1 MSDTARAHLIHAFR
15 KVLRPLV
22 KILIRAGVRYDE
34 FSEVLKG
41 VFIESAI
48 RDGLGRAGPL
58 TRARVA
64 LVTGI
69 TRSDVD
75 RFVDNE
81 SLLAPP
87 PPTHATVLTEVLH
100 LWNTDPRY
108 LGPFGVPL
116 EIDFDTTPGR
126 CFTDLVN
133 RVNPKVDARLILDDL
148 QRSGVVV
155 NSGEHFYKVL
165 SRTYVMPEPMS
176 PVMLE
181 HFGNTLTNLAE
192 TLEFNMGE
200 PDSPK
205 RLERSVFADNGL
217 EPESLPEFEKY
228 ARARVQQ
235 LIAEIDDWLAKYG
248 RVLSDDRPRVATGI
262 SVFHYVAPHTES
274 RSLAEIVDDVRQT
287 GGSREA

>member
-34 FSEVLKG
+34 FAEVIKG

-58 TRARVA
+58 TRSRVA

-69 TRSDVD
+69 TRGDVD

-81 SLLAPP
+81 SLLAAP
-87 PPTHATVLTEVLH
+87 PPTHATTLTEVLH

-116 EIDFDTTPGR
+116 EIDFENTPDR
-126 CFTDLVN
+126 CFVDLVE
-133 RVNPKVDARLILDDL
+133 RVDPKADPGLILEEL
-148 QRSGVVV
+148 RRSGVVV
-155 NSGEHFYKVL
+155 ASGEQFFKVL
-165 SRTYVMPEPMS
+165 SRTYVMPEAMS

-181 HFGNTLTNLAE
+181 HLGKTLTNLAE
-192 TLEFNMGE
+192 TLEFNMGD
-200 PDSPK
+200 PDAPK
-205 RLERSVFADNGL
+205 RLERTVFADNGL
-217 EPESLPEFEKY
+217 EESSIPAFEKF

-235 LIAEIDDWLAKYG
+235 LIVDLDDWLARYG
-248 RVLSDDRPRVATGI
+248 RVLDVAAPRVATGI
-262 SVFHYVAPHTES
+262 SIFHYIDPIRVQKTLSE
-274 RSLAEIVDDVRQT
+274 LVDQEPPKPD
-287 GGSREA
+287 A

>member
-34 FSEVLKG
+34 FNEVLKG

-58 TRARVA
+58 TRSRVA

-69 TRSDVD
+69 TRGDVD

-87 PPTHATVLTEVLH
+87 PPTHATTLTEVLH

-116 EIDFDTTPGR
+116 EIDFENTPDR
-126 CFTDLVN
+126 CFTDLVS
-133 RVNPKVDARLILDDL
+133 RVDPKADAGVILEEL
-148 QRSGVVV
+148 VRTGVVV
-155 NSGEHFYKVL
+155 PSGNYLKVV
-165 SRTYVMPEPMS
+165 SRSYVIADLMS
-176 PVMLE
+176 PQALE
-181 HFGNTLTNLAE
+181 YFGNTLASLAR
-192 TLEFNMGE
+192 TLEYNMTQA
-200 PDSPK
+200 PDGK
-205 RLERSVFADNGL
+205 RLQRSVIADRGL
-217 EPESLPEFEKY
+217 PASEMQQFDAFLK
-228 ARARVQQ
+228 ARVQQ
-235 LIAEIDDWLAKYG
+235 MLTDVDDWIGQNSAKWEMDEAE
-248 RVLSDDRPRVATGI
+248 LVATGLTA
-262 SVFHYVAPHTES
+262 FHYVES
-274 RSLAEIVDDVRQT
+274 ASSLQPTLAALME
-287 GGSREA
+287 ENPA

>member
-34 FSEVLKG
+34 FSEVIKG

-58 TRARVA
+58 TRSRVA

-87 PPTHATVLTEVLH
+87 PPTHATTLTEVLH

-116 EIDFDTTPGR
+116 EIDFDSTPGR
-126 CFTDLVN
+126 CFLDLVM
-133 RVNPKVDARLILDDL
+133 RVDASADAAYILEEL
-148 QRSGVVV
+148 VRTGVVV
-155 NSGEHFYKVL
+155 PSGNYLKVI
-165 SRTYVMPEPMS
+165 SRSYVIADLMS
-176 PVMLE
+176 PQALE
-181 HFGNTLTNLAE
+181 YFGNTLASLAQ
-192 TLEFNMGE
+192 TLEYNMSQS
-200 PDSPK
+200 PDGK
-205 RLERSVFADNGL
+205 RLQRSVIADRGFPKAEIRDFDAFL
-217 EPESLPEFEKY
+217 KV
-228 ARARVQQ
+228 RVQQ
-235 LIAEIDDWLAKYG
+235 MLTDVDDWIGQRTAKWD
-248 RVLSDDRPRVATGI
+248 VDDAECIATGLTA
-262 SVFHYVAPHTES
+262 FHYVENTTTSEPT
-274 RSLAEIVDDVRQT
+274 LAEVI
-287 GGSREA
+287 GKSPE

>member
-34 FSEVLKG
+34 FSEVIKG

-58 TRARVA
+58 TRSRVS

-87 PPTHATVLTEVLH
+87 PPTHATTLTEVLH

-116 EIDFDTTPGR
+116 EIDFDSTPGR
-126 CFTDLVN
+126 CFLDLVN
-133 RVNPKVDARLILDDL
+133 RVDADADAALILEEL
-148 QRSGVVV
+148 VRTGVVV
-155 NSGEHFYKVL
+155 PAGNYLKVI
-165 SRTYVMPEPMS
+165 SRSYVIADLMS
-176 PVMLE
+176 PQALE
-181 HFGNTLTNLAE
+181 YFGNTLANLAQ
-192 TLEFNMGE
+192 TLEYNMRE
-200 PDSPK
+200 SPESK
-205 RLERSVFADNGL
+205 RLQRSVIADRGL
-217 EPESLPEFEKY
+217 PASEMPNFDAFLKG
-228 ARARVQQ
+228 RVQQ
-235 LIAEIDDWLAKYG
+235 MLTDVDDWIG
-248 RVLSDDRPRVATGI
+248 QHSTRWESDDGDVVSTGLTAY
-262 SVFHYVAPHTES
+262 HYV
-274 RSLAEIVDDVRQT
+274 EIGT
-287 GGSREA
+287 GPQPTLEELVGSNSD

>member
-34 FSEVLKG
+34 FSEVIKG

-58 TRARVA
+58 TRSRVS

-87 PPTHATVLTEVLH
+87 PPTHATTLTEVLH

-116 EIDFDTTPGR
+116 EIDFDSTPGR
-126 CFTDLVN
+126 CFLDLVN
-133 RVNPKVDARLILDDL
+133 RVDADADAALILEEL
-148 QRSGVVV
+148 VRTGVVV
-155 NSGEHFYKVL
+155 PAGNYLKVI
-165 SRTYVMPEPMS
+165 SRSYVIADLMS
-176 PVMLE
+176 PQALE
-181 HFGNTLTNLAE
+181 YFGNTLANLAQ
-192 TLEFNMGE
+192 TLEYNMRQ
-200 PDSPK
+200 SPESK
-205 RLERSVFADNGL
+205 RLQRSVIADRGL
-217 EPESLPEFEKY
+217 PASEMSNFDAFLKG
-228 ARARVQQ
+228 RVQQ
-235 LIAEIDDWLAKYG
+235 MLTDVDDWIGQHSMRWEAEEG
-248 RVLSDDRPRVATGI
+248 HIVSTGLTAY
-262 SVFHYVAPHTES
+262 HYVETES
-274 RSLAEIVDDVRQT
+274 GPQPTLEELV
-287 GGSREA
+287 GSNSE

>member
-34 FSEVLKG
+34 FSEVIKG

-58 TRARVA
+58 TRSRVS

-81 SLLAPP
+81 SLLAAP
-87 PPTHATVLTEVLH
+87 PPTHATTLTEVLH

-126 CFTDLVN
+126 CFMDLVM
-133 RVNPKVDARLILDDL
+133 RVNPEADAAYILEEL
-148 QRSGVVV
+148 VRSSVVV
-155 NSGEHFYKVL
+155 PTGNYLKVI
-165 SRTYVMPEPMS
+165 SRSYVIADLMS
-176 PVMLE
+176 PQALE
-181 HFGNTLTNLAE
+181 YFGNTLSNLAH
-192 TLEFNMGE
+192 TLEFNMRQ
-200 PDSPK
+200 SPEGK
-205 RLERSVFADNGL
+205 RLQRSVIADRGL
-217 EPESLPEFEKY
+217 PASEIENFDAFLKS
-228 ARARVQQ
+228 RVQQ
-235 LIAEIDDWLAKYG
+235 MLTDVDDWIGQRTAKWEVEG
-248 RVLSDDRPRVATGI
+248 EDWIATGLTAY
-262 SVFHYVAPHTES
+262 HYVENTTGKEPT
-274 RSLAEIVDDVRQT
+274 LADLV
-287 GGSREA
+287 GKNS